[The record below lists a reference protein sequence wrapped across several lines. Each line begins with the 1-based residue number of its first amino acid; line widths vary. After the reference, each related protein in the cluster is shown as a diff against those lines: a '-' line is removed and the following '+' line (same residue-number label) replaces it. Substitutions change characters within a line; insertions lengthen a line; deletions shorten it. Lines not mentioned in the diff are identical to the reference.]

1 MACMQ
6 LAIRLVIN
14 AIAIWAAAA
23 WIDKIDIYVP
33 PEWSAEWGNWG
44 KALVLLIVAV
54 VFTAVNAVIKPIVQL
69 LSLPFVILTLGLF
82 LLVVNAGMLWLTAKI
97 TEITDYG
104 LRVDGFWAALW
115 GGLIITLVNW
125 VLGILVPDG
134 D

>member
-1 MACMQ
+1 MAGMQ

-14 AIAIWAAAA
+14 AIALWAAAA
-23 WIDKIDIYVP
+23 WIDKIEIYVP

-44 KALVLLIVAV
+44 KALVLLIVAA
-54 VFTAVNAVIKPIVQL
+54 VFTAVNAVIKPIVKL

-82 LLVVNAGMLWLTAKI
+82 LLVVNAAMLWLTAKI

-104 LRVDGFWAALW
+104 LRVDGFWAAVW
-115 GGLIITLVNW
+115 GGVIVMLVNW
-125 VLGILVPDG
+125 VLGILVPDR

>member
-1 MACMQ
+1 MQ

-33 PEWSAEWGNWG
+33 PEWSSEWGNWG
-44 KALVLLIVAV
+44 KALILLIVAL
-54 VFTAVNAVIKPIVQL
+54 VFTAVNAVIKPIVKL

-82 LLVVNAGMLWLTAKI
+82 LLLVNAAMLWLTAKI

-115 GGLIITLVNW
+115 GGVIITLVNW

>member
-1 MACMQ
+1 MQ

-14 AIAIWAAAA
+14 AIALWAAAA
-23 WIDKIDIYVP
+23 WIDKIYIYVP

-82 LLVVNAGMLWLTAKI
+82 LLVVNAAMLWLTAKI

-104 LRVDGFWAALW
+104 LRVDGFWAAVW
-115 GGLIITLVNW
+115 GGVIIMLVNW
-125 VLGILVPDG
+125 VLGILVPDR

>member
-1 MACMQ
+1 MQ

-44 KALVLLIVAV
+44 KALVLLIVAL
-54 VFTAVNAVIKPIVQL
+54 VFTAVNAVIKPIVKL

-97 TEITDYG
+97 TELTDYG

>member
-1 MACMQ
+1 MQ

-33 PEWSAEWGNWG
+33 PEWSSEWGNWG
-44 KALVLLIVAV
+44 KALVLLIVAL
-54 VFTAVNAVIKPIVQL
+54 VFTGVNAVIKPIVKL

-82 LLVVNAGMLWLTAKI
+82 LLLVNAAMLWLTAKI

-115 GGLIITLVNW
+115 GGVIITLVNW

>member
-1 MACMQ
+1 MQ

-14 AIAIWAAAA
+14 AVAIWAAAA

-33 PEWSAEWGNWG
+33 PDWSEEWGNWG
-44 KALVLLIVAV
+44 KALVIVLVAL
-54 VFTAVNAVIKPIVQL
+54 VFTAVNAVIKPIVKL

-115 GGLIITLVNW
+115 GGVIITLVNW

>member
-1 MACMQ
+1 MQ

-44 KALVLLIVAV
+44 KALVLLIVAL
-54 VFTAVNAVIKPIVQL
+54 VFTGVNAVIKPIVKL

-82 LLVVNAGMLWLTAKI
+82 LLLVNAAMLWLTAKI

-115 GGLIITLVNW
+115 GGVIITLVNW

>member
-1 MACMQ
+1 MQ

-23 WIDKIDIYVP
+23 WIDKIDVIVP
-33 PEWSAEWGNWG
+33 SEWSAEWGNWG
-44 KALVLLIVAV
+44 KALVLLIVAL

-69 LSLPFVILTLGLF
+69 LSLPFVIITLGLF

-97 TEITDYG
+97 TELTDYG

>member
-1 MACMQ
+1 MQ

-14 AIAIWAAAA
+14 AIALWAAAA

-44 KALVLLIVAV
+44 KALVLLIVAA
-54 VFTAVNAVIKPIVQL
+54 VFTAVNAVIKPIVKL

-82 LLVVNAGMLWLTAKI
+82 LLVVNAAMLWLTAKI

-104 LRVDGFWAALW
+104 LRVDGFWAAVW
-115 GGLIITLVNW
+115 GGVIIMLVNW
-125 VLGILVPDG
+125 VLGILVPDR

>member
-1 MACMQ
+1 MQ

-14 AIAIWAAAA
+14 AVAIWAAAA

-33 PEWSAEWGNWG
+33 PDWSQEWGNWG
-44 KALVLLIVAV
+44 KALVIVLVAL
-54 VFTAVNAVIKPIVQL
+54 VFTAVNAVIKPIVKL

-115 GGLIITLVNW
+115 GGVIITLVNW

>member
-1 MACMQ
+1 MAGMQ

-14 AIAIWAAAA
+14 AIALWAAAA
-23 WIDKIDIYVP
+23 WIDKISIYVP

-54 VFTAVNAVIKPIVQL
+54 VFTAVNAVIKPIVKL

-82 LLVVNAGMLWLTAKI
+82 LLVVNAAMLWLTAKI

-104 LRVDGFWAALW
+104 LRVDGFWAAVW
-115 GGLIITLVNW
+115 GGVIVMLVNW
-125 VLGILVPDG
+125 VLGILVPDR

>member
-1 MACMQ
+1 MQ

-44 KALVLLIVAV
+44 KALVLLIVAL
-54 VFTAVNAVIKPIVQL
+54 VFTAVNAVIKPIVKL

-82 LLVVNAGMLWLTAKI
+82 LLVVNAAMLWLTAKI

-104 LRVDGFWAALW
+104 LRVDGFWAAVW
-115 GGLIITLVNW
+115 GGVIIMLVNW

-134 D
+134 DD

>member
-1 MACMQ
+1 MQ

-14 AIAIWAAAA
+14 AIAIWAAVA
-23 WIDKIDIYVP
+23 WIDKIDVIVP
-33 PEWSAEWGNWG
+33 AEWQSEWGNWG

-54 VFTAVNAVIKPIVQL
+54 VFTAVNAVIKPIVKL

-97 TEITDYG
+97 TEFTDYG

-115 GGLIITLVNW
+115 GGVIIMLVNW

>member
-1 MACMQ
+1 MQ

-44 KALVLLIVAV
+44 KALVLLIVAL

-82 LLVVNAGMLWLTAKI
+82 LFVVNAGMLWLTAKI

>member
-1 MACMQ
+1 MQ

-44 KALVLLIVAV
+44 KALVLLIVAL

-97 TEITDYG
+97 TELTDYG

>member
-1 MACMQ
+1 MQ

-33 PEWSAEWGNWG
+33 PEWSSEWGNWG
-44 KALVLLIVAV
+44 KALVLLIVAL
-54 VFTAVNAVIKPIVQL
+54 VFTAVNAVIKPIVKL

>member
-1 MACMQ
+1 MQ

-14 AIAIWAAAA
+14 AIAIWAAVA
-23 WIDKIDIYVP
+23 WIDKIDVIVP
-33 PEWSAEWGNWG
+33 PEWQSEWGNWG
-44 KALVLLIVAV
+44 KALVLLIVAL
-54 VFTAVNAVIKPIVQL
+54 VFTAVNAVIKPIVKL

-115 GGLIITLVNW
+115 GGVIITLVNW

-134 D
+134 DD

>member
-1 MACMQ
+1 MQ

-44 KALVLLIVAV
+44 KALVLLIVAL

>member
-1 MACMQ
+1 MQ

>member
-1 MACMQ
+1 MAGMQ

-14 AIAIWAAAA
+14 AVAIWAAAA

-33 PEWSAEWGNWG
+33 PDWSEEWGNWG
-44 KALVLLIVAV
+44 KALVIVLVAL
-54 VFTAVNAVIKPIVQL
+54 VFTAVNAVIKPIVKL

-115 GGLIITLVNW
+115 GGVIITLVNW

>member
-1 MACMQ
+1 MQ

-23 WIDKIDIYVP
+23 WIDKIDVIVP
-33 PEWSAEWGNWG
+33 PDWQAEWGNWG
-44 KALVLLIVAV
+44 KALVLVIVAA
-54 VFTAVNAVIKPIVQL
+54 VFTVVNAVIKPIVKL

-82 LLVVNAGMLWLTAKI
+82 LLVVNAFMLWLTAKI

-115 GGLIITLVNW
+115 GGVIITLVNW

-134 D
+134 DD

>member
-1 MACMQ
+1 MQ

-44 KALVLLIVAV
+44 KALVLLIVAL

-115 GGLIITLVNW
+115 GGLIITVVNW

>member
-1 MACMQ
+1 MAGMQ

-14 AIAIWAAAA
+14 AVAIWAAAA

-33 PEWSAEWGNWG
+33 PDWSQEWGNWG
-44 KALVLLIVAV
+44 KALVIVLVAL
-54 VFTAVNAVIKPIVQL
+54 VFTAVNAVIKPIVKL

-115 GGLIITLVNW
+115 GGVIITLVNW

>member
-1 MACMQ
+1 MQ

-14 AIAIWAAAA
+14 AIALWAAAA
-23 WIDKIDIYVP
+23 WIDKISVYVP

-44 KALVLLIVAV
+44 KALVLLIVAA
-54 VFTAVNAVIKPIVQL
+54 VFTAVNAVIKPIVKL

-82 LLVVNAGMLWLTAKI
+82 LLVVNAAMLWLTAKI

-104 LRVDGFWAALW
+104 LRVDGFWAAVW
-115 GGLIITLVNW
+115 GGVIIMLVNW
-125 VLGILVPDG
+125 VLGILVPDR

>member
-1 MACMQ
+1 MQ

-14 AIAIWAAAA
+14 AIALWAAAA

-33 PEWSAEWGNWG
+33 PEWSSEWGNWG
-44 KALVLLIVAV
+44 KALILLIVAL
-54 VFTAVNAVIKPIVQL
+54 VFTAVNAVIKPIVKL

-82 LLVVNAGMLWLTAKI
+82 LLVVNAAMLWLTAKI

-115 GGLIITLVNW
+115 GGVIITLVNW

>member
-1 MACMQ
+1 MQ

-14 AIAIWAAAA
+14 AIAIWAAVA
-23 WIDKIDIYVP
+23 WIDKIDVIVP
-33 PEWSAEWGNWG
+33 PEWQSEWGNWG
-44 KALVLLIVAV
+44 KALVLLIVAL
-54 VFTAVNAVIKPIVQL
+54 VFTAVNAVIKPIVKL

-115 GGLIITLVNW
+115 GGVIITLVNW

>member
-1 MACMQ
+1 MQ

-23 WIDKIDIYVP
+23 WIDNIDIYVP
-33 PEWSAEWGNWG
+33 PEWSSEWGNWG
-44 KALVLLIVAV
+44 KALVLLIVAL
-54 VFTAVNAVIKPIVQL
+54 VFTGVNAVIKPIVKL

-82 LLVVNAGMLWLTAKI
+82 LLLVNAAMLWLTAKI

-115 GGLIITLVNW
+115 GGVIITLVNW

>member
-1 MACMQ
+1 MQ
-6 LAIRLVIN
+6 LAIRLIIN
-14 AIAIWAAAA
+14 AVAIWAAAA
-23 WIDKIDIYVP
+23 WIDKIDIFVP
-33 PEWSAEWGNWG
+33 PDWSQEWGNWG
-44 KALVLLIVAV
+44 KALVIVIVAL
-54 VFTAVNAVIKPIVQL
+54 VFTAVNAVIKPIVKL

-97 TEITDYG
+97 TELTDYG

-115 GGLIITLVNW
+115 GGVIITLVNW